1 MSNQLLQTAP
11 PSDNSFSSFKL
22 LLAGIDQNQP
32 AVENRVV
39 SSDGDSSD
47 EGSNPCVQD
56 VEFSSDE
63 EMEVVQPIPGPA
75 AAAVPQDLPETV
87 GR

>member
-1 MSNQLLQTAP
+1 MSNQLPQTAP
-11 PSDNSFSSFKL
+11 PSDNSFSSL